1 MTMALRRT
9 IHAHASRST
18 PKHRCRPGSRVVV
31 MTSPSPPLP
40 APDTG
45 EWMSA
50 RVDALRAL
58 REEMKGKG
66 KEPTL
71 GQAWRR
77 LKQLGL
83 GRGSGR
89 PVMGSHSLWEELHEA
104 LRDDQ

>member
-58 REEMKGKG
+58 REEMKGK
-66 KEPTL
+66 EPTL

-83 GRGSGR
+83 GRGPGR